1 MPLFHRPITLAL
13 LCAAPGFAS
22 AADPDA
28 LPAPRPGTSDF
39 AAAAGVSETTPAGQP
54 AASPT
59 TRPAVGRTTNPAAN
73 PAARPAALSG
83 NGSAAQPDATADAA
97 SDADADASVT
107 PDRAGAGA
115 TQGAL
120 PAAPASAC
128 FDRELALSRY
138 HYPDPTNIAVNWQDV
153 YLLSL
158 RDGIAERALRLTQGA
173 NNRAPYDNI
182 LQDWSP
188 DGQRLLFVSSRG
200 AGPNRSLY
208 AMDPRDADYDGEGD
222 NLLYL
227 GQDAAELGGVH
238 WPAGELLFFEK
249 GDGNSDIFHAKID
262 PAATKVTDARQVTRD
277 GRYAL
282 QPRLSGDGKWLLY
295 TAENALGAAWP
306 RYALHALRIA
316 DGSVSTLSPTDRLE
330 TDGTWLPGEDAV
342 IFARAE
348 TPDGTL
354 DLWRA
359 ALDPDAAPPALT
371 DRTRV
376 TDTPLAQET
385 APEIS
390 ADGAC
395 LAYLSGDLLVKRGP
409 NADLWIRDMA
419 TGEAARVTYTRDI
432 AAAVWRP

>member
-1 MPLFHRPITLAL
+1 MPLFHRPIALAL
-13 LCAAPGFAS
+13 LCVAPGSAS

-28 LPAPRPGTSDF
+28 LPAARPGSSEI
-39 AAAAGVSETTPAGQP
+39 AAAAGGSE
-54 AASPT
+54 T
-59 TRPAVGRTTNPAAN
+59 TRPAAKPAAD
-73 PAARPAALSG
+73 PAALPAPPSG
-83 NGSAAQPDATADAA
+83 NGSAARPDARADARADAA
-97 SDADADASVT
+97 PGADADASI
-107 PDRAGAGA
+107 PLDGADAGA
-115 TQGAL
+115 THGAL

-173 NNRAPYDNI
+173 NDRAPYDNI

-208 AMDPRDADYDGEGD
+208 AMDPQDADYDGEGD
-222 NLLYL
+222 NLRYL

-238 WPAGELLFFEK
+238 WPAGGLLFFEK
-249 GDGNSDIFHAKID
+249 GDGNSDIFHARID
-262 PAATKVTDARQVTRD
+262 PGATSVTDARQVTRD

-316 DGSVSTLSPTDRLE
+316 DGSVSTLSPPDRLE
-330 TDGTWLPGEDAV
+330 TDGTWLPGAGAV

-348 TPDGTL
+348 TPGGTL

-371 DRTRV
+371 GRTRI

-395 LAYLSGDLLVKRGP
+395 LAYLSGDLRVKHGP
-409 NADLWIRDMA
+409 NADLWIRDMT